1 MEYLEENHII
11 FKSQHGFRK
20 GRSTLTK
27 LLAHFDNV
35 LTGLL
40 DGEDTDA
47 IYLDYAKAFDKVDYE
62 LLIQKLRAYG
72 FSSCFTDWIS
82 SFLSDRVQ
90 TVVVQG
96 HHSVEARVVSGVPQ
110 GTFFGLILFII
121 FVYDLENKIDNSD
134 NCFFAD
140 DTPISKRISSLC
152 NEDDLQN
159 DLHSVLEWS
168 K

>member
-1 MEYLEENHII
+1 MPKSYKLPFVTPIHKKGDKITPANHRPISFTSHSMKTAERVVRKVIVEYLEENHII

-27 LLAHFDNV
+27 LLAHFENV

-47 IYLDYAKAFDKVDYE
+47 IYLDYAKAFDKVDHE

-82 SFLSDRVQ
+82 SFLSDRV
-90 TVVVQG
+90 
-96 HHSVEARVVSGVPQ
+96 
-110 GTFFGLILFII
+110 
-121 FVYDLENKIDNSD
+121 
-134 NCFFAD
+134 
-140 DTPISKRISSLC
+140 
-152 NEDDLQN
+152 
-159 DLHSVLEWS
+159 
-168 K
+168 